1 MREKGDA
8 PVTVSHL
15 TQPTD
20 HRAQLLEDVRHGLTA
35 YRKHLPSKYF
45 YDARGSELFEEI
57 TRQPEYYLTESEAE
71 ILDRHSDGIMT
82 RLQPDELVEL
92 GSGSSRKTTMLIE
105 AMHHLGSGKRYV
117 PIDISEEALRAAAL
131 DLCTT
136 YKWLEVEGLVGDFV
150 ADLGKVR
157 RRGRRLIIFLGS
169 TIGNYPPTLRY
180 SLLRAVSA
188 ALDAGDSFLLG
199 VDLVKD
205 EATMIAAYNDA
216 AGVSAEFNLN
226 ILRVV
231 NRELDGDIPIETFE
245 HVTRFDRQFSC
256 MAQSLRATREVIAN
270 IRALDL
276 AVTFHAG
283 EEIHT
288 EVSCK
293 FTREGVEGDFA
304 AAGMHLDEWLT
315 DSMERFALALGS
327 HA

>member
-20 HRAQLLEDVRHGLTA
+20 HRARLLEDVRHGLTA

-57 TRQPEYYLTESEAE
+57 TRLPEYYLTEAEAE
-71 ILDRHSDGIMT
+71 ILDRHSDTIMT
-82 RLQPDELVEL
+82 RLRPDELVEL

-105 AMHHLGSGKRYV
+105 AMHRSGAGKRYV
-117 PIDISEEALRAAAL
+117 PIDISEEALRAAAME
-131 DLCTT
+131 LCTT

-150 ADLGKVR
+150 ADLDKVR
-157 RRGRRLIIFLGS
+157 RRGRRLIVLLGS

-188 ALDAGDSFLLG
+188 ALDDGDSFLLG

-231 NRELDGDIPIETFE
+231 NRELDGDIPIEAFE

-256 MAQSLRATREVIAN
+256 MAQSLRATREVVAD

-315 DSMERFALALGS
+315 DSTERFALALGS